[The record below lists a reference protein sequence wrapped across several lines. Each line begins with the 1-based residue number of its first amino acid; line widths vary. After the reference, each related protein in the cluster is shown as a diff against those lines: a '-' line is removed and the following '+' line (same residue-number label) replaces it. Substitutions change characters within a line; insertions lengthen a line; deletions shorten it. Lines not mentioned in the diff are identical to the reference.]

1 MPRALKISLIIVV
14 AMACGHYT
22 ARFIFSAKI
31 PMSFAKCFDE
41 VKSASGKK
49 RFKDE
54 EEARAY
60 TKTLLSAWTDEMPSL
75 PRYSSTKNK
84 PVASSLIPNRKIEI
98 AR

>member
-1 MPRALKISLIIVV
+1 
-14 AMACGHYT
+14 MACGHYT

-60 TKTLLSAWTDEMPSL
+60 TKTLFKCVDRRNAFLAKIFFDEKQAGREL
-75 PRYSSTKNK
+75 TYS
-84 PVASSLIPNRKIEI
+84 E
-98 AR
+98 